1 MLKFGYFRLTVMS
14 VSFDATLYNEKYPG
28 SYIVKYKMTENV
40 LDLGASQVELV
51 VKNLPANARDIRD
64 VGSIPWIGESI
75 PRQKTEIEYHP
86 SGYCNCKEASLLVI
100 SESEGR

>member
-1 MLKFGYFRLTVMS
+1 
-14 VSFDATLYNEKYPG
+14 
-28 SYIVKYKMTENV
+28 MTENV
-40 LDLGASQVELV
+40 LDLGASQVALV

-64 VGSIPWIGESI
+64 VDSIPWIGEST